1 MLILLPLKKQ
11 EWSPLNSL
19 LTYEYRRRR
28 SHEYVPLDP
37 TLNYPCMYLF
47 IADEGIGVWRAPM
60 AGKGMTKELPTKAQE
75 QSAYA
80 GLRQWTSPS
89 PWFNTW
95 VVETVSFN
103 SIKTQSELH

>member
-1 MLILLPLKKQ
+1 
-11 EWSPLNSL
+11 
-19 LTYEYRRRR
+19 
-28 SHEYVPLDP
+28 
-37 TLNYPCMYLF
+37 MYLF

-89 PWFNTW
+89 PWFNT
-95 VVETVSFN
+95 
-103 SIKTQSELH
+103 